1 MDSILTIKSVSKH
14 FDGVKALDSL
24 TLSID
29 NGRIIGIIG
38 PNGAGKTTLFNV
50 ISGFINPDNGGIR
63 YKDNNILGMSGHKVA
78 NMGISR
84 TFQDMRLIMKLTVL
98 ENVLLAMKNQVGE
111 NVFHAIFNFRGLKN
125 EETENREKAK
135 SLLEYV
141 NLHEKIDDLS
151 ESLSYGQQKLLS
163 LACCLASDAELFLLD
178 EPVAG
183 INPEIIEKIL
193 VIIKEL
199 KEKGKTV
206 ILIEHNLDAI
216 ARVSDTIVVMDEGR
230 KVAEG
235 KHDEVLN
242 DPKVLESYLT

>member
-1 MDSILTIKSVSKH
+1 MDIMLSIKNLSKS
-14 FDGVKALDSL
+14 FDGIKALDNL

-50 ISGFINPDNGGIR
+50 ISGFLTPDNGEMR
-63 YKDNNILGMSGHKVA
+63 YKDSNILGMSGYRIS

-84 TFQDMRLIMKLTVL
+84 TFQDMRLIMRLTVL
-98 ENVLLAMKNQVGE
+98 ENVLLAMKNQAGE

-125 EETENREKAK
+125 EEAENREKAK

-141 NLHEKIDDLS
+141 NIQEKTDDLA

-230 KVAEG
+230 KVTEG
-235 KHDEVLN
+235 KHDDILN
-242 DPKVLESYLT
+242 DPRVLEAYLT